1 MSKDPKLTRLD
12 EAGSAVYGLLETLLS
27 EIEPAVEHKTEK
39 KLKKPEKR
47 SITKLAETEEKSV
60 EVKRVTKVVPAW
72 GKTEFTALIIRRG
85 GLKFAVPLVLLD
97 SIAPFPEKRIK
108 IPGQPD
114 WHLGVSTH
122 RGQKMVVV
130 DIHKL
135 LGFTEQV
142 TEIDKEG
149 YVLVVGQGGYAL
161 HCDSIGNPVK
171 LQTES
176 VNWSQEDN
184 DREWMAG
191 VLPEEMCALLDIDG
205 VIAGMYQ

>member
-1 MSKDPKLTRLD
+1 MSKDGKSPRLD
-12 EAGSAVYGLLETLLS
+12 EADSAVYGLLETLLS
-27 EIEPAVEHKTEK
+27 EIEPEVSVKTEK

-47 SITKLAETEEKSV
+47 SITDLVESEEQSAEIKQ
-60 EVKRVTKVVPAW
+60 VTKVIPPW
-72 GKTEFTALIIRRG
+72 GKTEFTALIIKTG

-97 SIAPFPEKRIK
+97 SIAPLPEKCVS

-130 DIHKL
+130 DMHKL
-135 LGFTEQV
+135 LGFTDQIK
-142 TEIDKEG
+142 EIDSQG
-149 YVLVVGQGGYAL
+149 YVLVVGQGGYGL

-176 VNWSQEDN
+176 VKWSLQEN

-205 VIAGMYQ
+205 VIATMYQ

>member
-1 MSKDPKLTRLD
+1 MSKDTKLTRLD
-12 EAGSAVYGLLETLLS
+12 EADTAVYGLLETLLS
-27 EIEPAVEHKTEK
+27 EIEPEVLAKTEK

-47 SITKLAETEEKSV
+47 SITDLAETEEQSAEIKQ
-60 EVKRVTKVVPAW
+60 VTKVIPAW
-72 GKTEFTALIIRRG
+72 GKTEFTALIVKAG

-97 SIAPFPEKRIK
+97 SIAPFPEKRVR

-135 LGFTEQV
+135 LGFTEHIK
-142 TEIDKEG
+142 EIDSEG
-149 YVLVVGQGGYAL
+149 YVLVVGEGGFGL

-171 LQTES
+171 LQTDS
-176 VNWSQEDN
+176 VKWSLEEN

-205 VIAGMYQ
+205 VIASMYQ